1 MKIRWT
7 PPAFHVMVT
16 GMQRTALQARVSNLL
31 RLFKVVALLG
41 PRQSGKTTLAR
52 QMASATKD
60 FPMERNYFDLEDPVH
75 LDRLENPK
83 LALEGLRGLVVID
96 EIQRR
101 PDLFP
106 VLRVLA
112 DRPETPARFLILGSA
127 SRDLLRQGSET
138 LAGRI
143 GFTEVTPFTLSEVGV
158 GEMEK
163 LWLRGGFPLSFLA
176 ANEADSAQW
185 REFYIRTFL
194 ERDLPALGIQIPPA
208 ALRRF
213 WMMLAHYHGQVF
225 NATDLGRSLNVADT
239 TVRRY
244 LDTLVGTLM
253 VRRLSPWFENI
264 GKRQVKTPKIYF
276 RDSGLLHRLAGVN
289 DAGQLH
295 TWPRLGASW
304 EGFALEEIIRLAD
317 ATEEEAYFW
326 AVHSQGEL
334 DLLIVKDGRRL
345 GFEFKYADSPR
356 TTPACR
362 MAMKQLKLDQLT
374 LVCPGDAAHELED
387 GVRVRGLS
395 RLVSAGKL

>member
-7 PPAFHVMVT
+7 PPDFQIMLST
-16 GMQRTALQARVSNLL
+16 MQRITLQNRAQELL
-31 RLFKVVALLG
+31 RTFKVVALLG

-52 QMASATKD
+52 QIAAAIPD
-60 FPMERNYFDLEDPVH
+60 FPAERNYFDLEDPAH

-101 PDLFP
+101 PELFP

-112 DRPETPARFLILGSA
+112 DRPGTPARFLILGSA
-127 SRDLLRQGSET
+127 SRDLIRQGSET

-143 GFTEVTPFTLSEVGV
+143 GFVAVTPFTLGEVGV
-158 GEMEK
+158 AEVEK

-176 ANEADSAQW
+176 GTDADSAQW

-194 ERDLPALGIQIPPA
+194 ERDIPALGIQIPPL

-213 WMMLAHYHGQVF
+213 WMMLAHYHGQVL
-225 NATDLGRSLNVADT
+225 NASDLGRSLAVADT
-239 TVRRY
+239 TVKRY
-244 LDTLVGTLM
+244 LDVLAGTFM
-253 VRRLSPWFENI
+253 MRRLSPWFENI
-264 GKRQVKTPKIYF
+264 GKRQVKMPKIYF

-295 TWPRLGASW
+295 HWPRLGASW

-317 ATEEEAYFW
+317 ASEEEAYFW
-326 AVHSQGEL
+326 GVHSQGEL
-334 DLLIVKDGRRL
+334 DLMIVKEGRRL
-345 GFEFKYADSPR
+345 GFEFKFADSPKL
-356 TTPACR
+356 TPACR
-362 MAMKQLKLDQLT
+362 MALDCLKLDQLT
-374 LVCPGDAAHELED
+374 LVCPGDAAHELEAK
-387 GVRVRGLS
+387 VRVRGLS
-395 RLVSAGKL
+395 RIVAEGRA